1 MAVVATALREI
12 LMKFLSRNAPA
23 LGARII
29 HNPRE
34 KPADFLEPP
43 RKILCG
49 LQLPHCVV
57 GLGHDL
63 AKINHPF
70 HA

>member
-1 MAVVATALREI
+1 
-12 LMKFLSRNAPA
+12 MKFLSRNAPA

-43 RKILCG
+43 RENPPG
-49 LQLPHCVV
+49 LQPRRCVV
-57 GLGHDL
+57 GLGHDF

>member
-1 MAVVATALREI
+1 
-12 LMKFLSRNAPA
+12 MKFLSRSAPV

-34 KPADFLEPP
+34 KPASFLEPP
-43 RKILCG
+43 RKILRG
-49 LQLPHCVV
+49 LQLRRCVV